1 MEKSNEVTK
10 DSKATHSWM
19 RQNVIDVGPTLG
31 RNLSNLL
38 LPTFASA

>member
-19 RQNVIDVGPTLG
+19 RQNVIDVAP
-31 RNLSNLL
+31 LSAEFI
-38 LPTFASA
+38 PICFCQRS